1 MSSATPSRRDVLRL
15 LSRASVGLAA
25 GAACS
30 DDGASSASDAGGFD
44 AGSDPSSLDAGALD
58 VGSVDTGPLVD
69 AVDAVAPD
77 VISVPERYRFALVA
91 DTHVRDEYYT
101 GPEGSELDTAT
112 MELTNPRFTAVADR
126 LAGLETPVDFVLHV
140 GDLVHDYPPD
150 ASLDWLRENRTR
162 LDIAKDII
170 DRVGAPFY
178 FSFGNHDYDKRQYSL
193 GEVHEL
199 FAEKFGF
206 PVYGSHEHHG
216 MKFVMLNGYLGEITS
231 SDGIIDGA
239 FGEEQLNWLEGEL
252 QEGKPTFI
260 CMHQMLTIQQPNEVA
275 NEWGIH
281 TLMERYKE
289 NILHVVAGHTHTWL
303 NFGPQFGPNHFVMGA
318 TRYDEDCFIVAEV
331 ETATQ
336 ELAFLNEAQWRPLTR
351 EAERWEES

>member
-1 MSSATPSRRDVLRL
+1 MSSSSSPSRREVLRL
-15 LSRASVGLAA
+15 LSRASVGVAA
-25 GAACS
+25 GAAC
-30 DDGASSASDAGGFD
+30 GD
-44 AGSDPSSLDAGALD
+44 AGSDPHASHDAAASDAGSVD

-77 VISVPERYRFALVA
+77 VAAAPARYRFALVA

-126 LAGLETPVDFVLHV
+126 LAALETPVDFVLHV

-150 ASLDWLRENRTR
+150 VSLDWLRENRTR

-178 FSFGNHDYDKRQYSL
+178 FSFGNHDYDPRQYTL
-193 GEVHEL
+193 DDVHEL
-199 FAEKFGF
+199 FAEKYGF
-206 PVYGSHEHHG
+206 PRYGAHEHHG
-216 MKFVMLNGYLGEITS
+216 MKFIMLNGYLGEITS
-231 SDGIIDGA
+231 TGGIIDGA
-239 FGEEQLNWLEGEL
+239 FGEEQLLWLEGQL
-252 QEGKPTFI
+252 QEGKPSVI
-260 CMHQMLTIQQPNEVA
+260 CMHQMLTIQQPDEVRG
-275 NEWGIH
+275 EWGIH

-303 NFGPQFGPNHFVMGA
+303 DFGNQFGPNHFVMGA

-336 ELAFLNEAQWRPLTR
+336 ELTFLNQGQWRPLTR
-351 EAERWEES
+351 EADRWDES